1 MVEHWMSEAEGRGGG
16 MQRGR
21 ELRSMEVAMSN
32 GKVVGRAERRWTG
45 LGTEEFHRQ
54 ERNAVTLE
62 TAHRRADS
70 IH

>member
-1 MVEHWMSEAEGRGGG
+1 

-21 ELRSMEVAMSN
+21 ELRRMEVVMSN
-32 GKVVGRAERRWTG
+32 GKVVGRADRRWTG
-45 LGTEEFHRQ
+45 RWTEEFHRQ

-62 TAHRRADS
+62 TAHRPADS